1 MTLVPLQSELLA
13 HTRHGFFTRDKGF
26 STGLY
31 SGLNCGQGS
40 SDNPNHVRDNRDAT
54 AEYFGHT
61 EIQLQSLH
69 QIHSSDVVVLDA
81 PMPKNRKGDALVTAT
96 PGLTLSILTADCQP
110 VLMYDKKAKVIG
122 AAHAGWRGTKLGVLQ
137 NTIAAME
144 TLGADRSEI
153 CAVIGP
159 CISQKAYE
167 VSPDFLDEVCA
178 NDPNAIHFFVQNK
191 DGGYQFDL
199 PGYGLSILKKE
210 NIKQFVWTG
219 HCTYS
224 NPTKFYSY
232 RRSTH
237 LKEPDYG
244 RLINCISLQP

>member
-1 MTLVPLQSELLA
+1 MKLSPLQSELLA
-13 HTRHGFFTRDKGF
+13 TAKHGFFTRDRGF
-26 STGLY
+26 SAGIY
-31 SGLNCGQGS
+31 SNLNCGHGS
-40 SDNPNHVRDNRDAT
+40 RDNPNNVKANREAT
-54 AEYFGHT
+54 ARYFGHT
-61 EIQLQSLH
+61 ETQLQSLH
-69 QIHSSDVVVLDA
+69 QIHSSDVVVLHA
-81 PMPKNRKGDALVTAT
+81 PMFKSQKADALVTAT

-110 VLMYDKKAKVIG
+110 VLMYDQKAKVIG
-122 AAHAGWRGTKLGVLQ
+122 AAHAGWKGTKLGVLQ

-167 VSPDFLDEVCA
+167 VGPDFLDEVCA
-178 NDPNAIHFFVQNK
+178 DDHNAIHFFVQNK
-191 DGGYQFDL
+191 NGRYQFDL

-210 NIKQFVWTG
+210 NIKQFAWTG

-244 RLINCISLQP
+244 RLINCISLQH

>member
-13 HTRHGFFTRDKGF
+13 NTKHGFFTRDRGF
-26 STGLY
+26 STGIY

-40 SDNPNHVRDNRDAT
+40 RDNPNNVKANREAT
-54 AEYFGHT
+54 ARYFGHT
-61 EIQLQSLH
+61 ETQLQSLN
-69 QIHSSDVVVLDA
+69 QIHSSDVVVLHA
-81 PMPKNRKGDALVTAT
+81 PMSKNQKADAMVTAT

-110 VLMYDKKAKVIG
+110 VLMYDEKAKVIG
-122 AAHAGWRGTKLGVLQ
+122 AAHAGWKGTKLGVLQ

-153 CAVIGP
+153 CAIIGP

-167 VSPDFLDEVCA
+167 VGPSFLDDVCA
-178 NDPNAIHFFVQNK
+178 NDPNAIHFFAQNR
-191 DGGYQFDL
+191 DGRHQFDL
-199 PGYGLSILKKE
+199 PGYGLSILRKE
-210 NIKQFVWTG
+210 NIKKFAWTG

-244 RLINCISLQP
+244 RLINCISLQQ